1 MVDFFKVNKYSSI
14 DDNILYIAN
23 NLMDIINGGY
33 KSFGKIV
40 EKYQQKYSPE
50 LSLNMEMN
58 IYLAMLFLYGIGKI
72 DIKDNKIGMEVNKI
86 DFS

>member
-1 MVDFFKVNKYSSI
+1 MVDYFKVNKYSSI

-23 NLMDIINGGY
+23 NLIDIISGGY
-33 KSFGKIV
+33 ASFGKIV
-40 EKYQQKYSPE
+40 EKYEQKYSSE